1 MLEQTLSL
9 FVLTRRDSYSSW
21 DEWKYNARAHFSR
34 RHMNNY
40 GRMAAVTQNFSHANF
55 QNIFINDF
63 FYVCVSKQPALAKSL
78 FGKEPILQRACSG
91 KEPALAKSLL
101 RHLLKTL
108 CLEHILDTNMTQ
120 IIYEQQSRDTD
131 NFFRCMLPLLYSFGL
146 FVCGFLN
153 FLQCFFFFFCFCIFF
168 LTWVKSSWLS
178 FPSFLPSF
186 LSVSLFYF
194 GYFLFFRFVLFCFW
208 FCFLFSF
215 LSR

>member
-55 QNIFINDF
+55 QNIFINGF
-63 FYVCVSKQPALAKSL
+63 FCVCVSKQPALAKSL
-78 FGKEPILQRACSG
+78 FCKEPVLAKSLLWQRACSG
-91 KEPALAKSLL
+91 IFLKLFAWSIFLTQRWLKSFTNNRAGTLTTFFGVCYRCCILLVCLFVVFLIFYNVSFFFVFVFFFLLVLSLL
-101 RHLLKTL
+101 
-108 CLEHILDTNMTQ
+108 
-120 IIYEQQSRDTD
+120 
-131 NFFRCMLPLLYSFGL
+131 G
-146 FVCGFLN
+146 
-153 FLQCFFFFFCFCIFF
+153 
-168 LTWVKSSWLS
+168 
-178 FPSFLPSF
+178 
-186 LSVSLFYF
+186 SLFRFFSPPFCLLVYLFCF

>member
-40 GRMAAVTQNFSHANF
+40 GRMAAVTPNFSHANF

-63 FYVCVSKQPALAKSL
+63 FCVCVSKQPVLAKSL
-78 FGKEPILQRACSG
+78 FCKVPVLAKSLLWQRACSG
-91 KEPALAKSLL
+91 IFLKLFAWSIFLTQRWLKSFTNNRAGTLTTFFGVCYRSCILL
-101 RHLLKTL
+101 V
-108 CLEHILDTNMTQ
+108 C
-120 IIYEQQSRDTD
+120 
-131 NFFRCMLPLLYSFGL
+131 L
-146 FVCGFLN
+146 FVVFFN
-153 FLQCFFFFFCFCIFF
+153 FLQCFFFFFVFVFFF
-168 LTWVKSSWLS
+168 LLVLS
-178 FPSFLPSF
+178 L
-186 LSVSLFYF
+186 LGSLFRFFSPPFCLLVYLFCF
-194 GYFLFFRFVLFCFW
+194 GYFLFIRFVLFCFW

>member
-1 MLEQTLSL
+1 MLEQTLSF

-63 FYVCVSKQPALAKSL
+63 FCVCVSKQPALAKSL
-78 FGKEPILQRACSG
+78 FCKEPVLAKSLLWQRACSG

-108 CLEHILDTNMTQ
+108 CLEHILDTKMTQ

-131 NFFRCMLPLLYSFGL
+131 NFFRCMLSLLYSFGL
-146 FVCGFLN
+146 FVCGF
-153 FLQCFFFFFCFCIFF
+153 F
-168 LTWVKSSWLS
+168 
-178 FPSFLPSF
+178 
-186 LSVSLFYF
+186 
-194 GYFLFFRFVLFCFW
+194 
-208 FCFLFSF
+208 
-215 LSR
+215 